1 MNKQEIFDKWWVNQN
16 GQNIATRIYG
26 EQAEKNILPKLAELP
41 TFTPEDNTYESNN
54 LEAISNNIFWDEVQ
68 RLAKE
73 NNLHLN

>member
-1 MNKQEIFDKWWVNQN
+1 MNKQEIFDNWWVNQN

-26 EQAEKNILPKLAELP
+26 DEAEQNILPKLQKLP
-41 TFTPEDNTYESNN
+41 TFTPEDNTYESNT